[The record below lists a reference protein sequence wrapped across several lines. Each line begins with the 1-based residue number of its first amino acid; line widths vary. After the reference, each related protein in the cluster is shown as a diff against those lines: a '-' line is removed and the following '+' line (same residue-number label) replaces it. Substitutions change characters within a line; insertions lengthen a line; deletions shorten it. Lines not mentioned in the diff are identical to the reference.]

1 MDKYLRKTSSSKQKE
16 TVRQIKR
23 KYRQDYIHY
32 GFIASGPEDHQQPLC
47 IICNTILK
55 NESLVPSKLMRHL
68 STKHPTLKDK
78 PIEFFENWKMQT
90 NKQAKKM
97 DNYLKLPENGL
108 IASYK
113 VAHLLAKRKKAHT
126 DVESV
131 IAPALAI
138 VVEEILGTT
147 AAQKVRRVPLS
158 NDTISR
164 RIKDL
169 STDLQD
175 QIREHFIVT
184 ENELSVLWALQVDE
198 STDRT
203 GKAHLLAFI
212 RFTKNLKLVNEL
224 LFCKELDSTTTGEDI
239 FELVNENVLLS
250 KLKWSN
256 CVSVCTDGCP
266 SMQGKNKG
274 FVTYVRQKNPN
285 VVIVH
290 CMVHREALV
299 AKSLPKD
306 LQTIMNQVCQVVN
319 FIKSRPLR
327 NRLFSQL
334 CKAMDSEYECL
345 LYHTEVRWLS
355 KGKVLKRLVQ
365 LKTQVLSFM
374 ETQKKDFGFSFN
386 DEMWWLKVL
395 FLSDLFEKLNNLN
408 SSLQGPSENIIT
420 STSKLRSLDE
430 KLTMWKTKVS
440 MEIFDSFPSII
451 ESPLKKEIVPDI
463 MCALNGLQQ
472 SLRNYFPEFAVNNF
486 GWTVNLFGINNTNNF
501 STEEEEQLIDLRNDV
516 FFQALFPQKSLD
528 EFWLSV
534 YKSYPTIGTKAIK
547 ILLPFASSWLCEYR
561 FSALTEI
568 KSKKRERLL
577 GIDDEMQ
584 VCLTMMEP
592 RFDLI
597 CSQKQAHS
605 SH

>member
-23 KYRQDYIHY
+23 KYRQDYIQY

-47 IICNTILK
+47 IICNTVLK

-97 DNYLKLPENGL
+97 DSYLKLPEKGL

-126 DVESV
+126 DAESV

-274 FVTYVRQKNPN
+274 FVAYVRQKNPN

-306 LQTIMNQVCQVVN
+306 LQTIMNQVCRVVN

-430 KLTMWKTKVS
+430 KLTMRKTKVS

-486 GWTVNLFGINNTNNF
+486 GWTVNPFGINNTNNF

-547 ILLPFASSWLCEYR
+547 ILLPFASSWLCEYG

-577 GIDDEMQ
+577 GIDDEMR

>member
-23 KYRQDYIHY
+23 KYRQDYIQY

-47 IICNTILK
+47 IICNTVLK

-97 DNYLKLPENGL
+97 DSYLKLPEKGL

-126 DVESV
+126 DAESV
-131 IAPALAI
+131 IAPASAI

-274 FVTYVRQKNPN
+274 FVAYVRQKNPN

-440 MEIFDSFPSII
+440 MEIFDSFSSII

-486 GWTVNLFGINNTNNF
+486 GWTVNPFGINNTNNF

-547 ILLPFASSWLCEYR
+547 ILLPFASSWLCEYG

-577 GIDDEMQ
+577 GIDDEMR